1 MSDEED
7 DIILS
12 ELDDEELVQQM
23 FDDLYDGLKEEIEEG
38 VNILLERGWA
48 PYDILTK
55 ALVGG
60 MTIVGHDFRDGIL
73 FVPEVL
79 LAANA
84 MKGGMAI
91 LKPLLAETGA
101 PKQGKMVIGTVK
113 GDIHDIGKN
122 LVSMMMEGAGFE
134 VVDLGINNPVEN
146 YLETAAAEKAD
157 IVGMSALLTTTMP
170 YMKVVIDQ
178 LKEKGIR
185 DQIIVLVGGAL
196 ALSAVY
202 RAQTLS
208 LLEEDL
214 EQNLVGLTREMTREG
229 AFLEDGQV
237 TDSQREFF
245 LGDVRFRTQYSG
257 RYWAIV
263 GVSSEGDIA
272 GDIRSRSLWDEPV
285 PLSDGQLDRTLANP
299 GMTQFGDFD
308 LVGPAGQHVRVAS
321 RAILIANRDTPLV
334 LVAAADRAANDAA
347 ATRFRN
353 LLLGTMIALFGGVFA
368 AMVAGIS
375 FSLRPLRRIGDDV
388 AEVREGTRQKL
399 SEDYP
404 AEVRPLA
411 DELNK
416 LLEHNRQV
424 VERARTHV
432 GNLAHAL
439 KTPLAVLR
447 NEATGDTLL
456 DDVVRRQSENMQ
468 TNVEHYLKRA
478 QMVARA
484 QTLGARTELRPVIDG
499 IARMLNRLY
508 DARGVNV
515 SVDGGVGAVFR
526 GEKQDLEEMVG
537 NLMENACKW
546 ARSEVMVRVRDG
558 AEALTI
564 EVEDDGKGLTQ
575 EERAGALKRGVRLDE
590 TTPGTGLGLS
600 IVKELAELHRGSLD
614 LGDSGMGGL
623 KAVLKFPKS

>member
-1 MSDEED
+1 MSDSA
-7 DIILS
+7 LS
-12 ELDDEELVQQM
+12 NPTLLDRWTRVSLARRIM
-23 FDDLYDGLKEEIEEG
+23 
-38 VNILLERGWA
+38 
-48 PYDILTK
+48 
-55 ALVGG
+55 
-60 MTIVGHDFRDGIL
+60 
-73 FVPEVL
+73 
-79 LAANA
+79 LAAA
-84 MKGGMAI
+84 VWG
-91 LKPLLAETGA
+91 
-101 PKQGKMVIGTVK
+101 
-113 GDIHDIGKN
+113 
-122 LVSMMMEGAGFE
+122 LV
-134 VVDLGINNPVEN
+134 
-146 YLETAAAEKAD
+146 
-157 IVGMSALLTTTMP
+157 
-170 YMKVVIDQ
+170 
-178 LKEKGIR
+178 
-185 DQIIVLVGGAL
+185 VLVGGAL

>member
-1 MSDEED
+1 MSDSAPD
-7 DIILS
+7 SPTLMDRWTRLS
-12 ELDDEELVQQM
+12 LARRIM
-23 FDDLYDGLKEEIEEG
+23 
-38 VNILLERGWA
+38 
-48 PYDILTK
+48 
-55 ALVGG
+55 
-60 MTIVGHDFRDGIL
+60 
-73 FVPEVL
+73 
-79 LAANA
+79 LAA
-84 MKGGMAI
+84 AI
-91 LKPLLAETGA
+91 WG
-101 PKQGKMVIGTVK
+101 
-113 GDIHDIGKN
+113 
-122 LVSMMMEGAGFE
+122 LV
-134 VVDLGINNPVEN
+134 
-146 YLETAAAEKAD
+146 
-157 IVGMSALLTTTMP
+157 
-170 YMKVVIDQ
+170 
-178 LKEKGIR
+178 
-185 DQIIVLVGGAL
+185 VLVGGAL

-214 EQNLVGLTREMTREG
+214 EQTLVGLTREMTREE
-229 AFLEDGQV
+229 AFLEDGRV
-237 TDSQREFF
+237 TDAQREFF

-263 GVSSEGDIA
+263 GVSSDGEIN

-285 PLSDGQLDRTLANP
+285 PLDEDQLARTLSHP
-299 GMTQFGDFD
+299 GTTEFGDFRF
-308 LVGPAGQHVRVAS
+308 VGPAGQRVRVAS
-321 RAILIANRDTPLV
+321 RAILIQNRETPLI

-347 ATRFRN
+347 ATRFRS

-368 AMVAGIS
+368 AMVAAIS
-375 FSLRPLRRIGDDV
+375 FSLRPLRRIGDDI

-416 LLEHNRQV
+416 LLDHNRQV

-447 NEATGDTLL
+447 NEATGDTQL
-456 DDVVRRQSENMQ
+456 DDVVRRQSESMQ

-484 QTLGARTELRPVIDG
+484 QTLGARTELRPVVDG

-546 ARSEVMVRVRDG
+546 AGSEVLVRVRDT
-558 AEALTI
+558 AAALTI
-564 EVEDDGKGLTQ
+564 DVEDDGKGLTP

-600 IVKELAELHRGSLD
+600 IVKELAELHRGSLE
-614 LGDSGMGGL
+614 LGDAGLGGL
-623 KAVLKFPKS
+623 KASLRFPKT